1 MRWVNSQLG
10 RVLGWVERAIQQ
22 EVIAQVYFILLP
34 NHGISG
40 VYLPATCLELNEHN
54 VAWYSIFFLQNLSPT
69 IFLCI
74 DSAVVYICRCFLLG
88 HSALFR

>member
-40 VYLPATCLELNEHN
+40 VYLPATCLELNEQN
-54 VAWYSIFFLQNLSPT
+54 VA
-69 IFLCI
+69 
-74 DSAVVYICRCFLLG
+74 
-88 HSALFR
+88 